1 MSTPPTDRHD
11 GATRAADGDGEP
23 ADDGG
28 AVDLGPL
35 VAMLHHALRRAQASA
50 MDALHAA
57 LADEDMRALPFAVL
71 VVLHRNPGLRQ
82 AQVGFALNIKPAN
95 LVPLLDALAARGL
108 AERRPVPGDR
118 RARGLFLTRLGA
130 ETLARLEAKAA
141 AHEAKL
147 AARLGADGRV
157 QLLALLKRLS
167 APRAEDC

>member
-1 MSTPPTDRHD
+1 MNTLGPGRHQR
-11 GATRAADGDGEP
+11 ATQAAEGLGEGCDS
-23 ADDGG
+23 DD

-35 VAMLHHALRRAQASA
+35 ATMLHHALRRAHGTATDGLQ
-50 MDALHAA
+50 AA
-57 LADEDMRALPFAVL
+57 LADEDMRALPFALL
-71 VVLHRNPGLRQ
+71 VVLSRNPGLRQ
-82 AQVGFALNIKPAN
+82 AQVGFALDIQPAN

-141 AHEAKL
+141 AHEARL
-147 AARLGADGRV
+147 AARLGPDGRR

-167 APRAEDC
+167 DSSLDED